1 MRSLRDLLD
10 AVPLPTAEGGDVADY
25 TLPNAS
31 LLGADLP
38 AGHVHLWSGPPGAG
52 KTAFLLGLLHDAA
65 RHGRPVVFA
74 TYDLP
79 APTLAL
85 RLLAMASGVPLHD
98 LESGRLTADE
108 ARAAAHARARL
119 RPLPFRVL
127 EARGLGVA
135 SIDDRLLRSGAR
147 AAVLGVDY
155 LEAIV
160 RPDGR
165 PVAGAVSDLSDLAA
179 RRFLAVVCAS
189 RAPLESIS
197 GAPLSERAPDRVG
210 RLCPTAAA
218 SAAAESGAA
227 ASSDEAPVV
236 EATVVENRHGGR
248 PSCRLRVDAAAGR
261 LLADDGAAPA
271 GRS

>member
-1 MRSLRDLLD
+1 MRSLRELLD
-10 AVPLPTAEGGDVADY
+10 AVPLPPAEAGEVADY
-25 TLPNAS
+25 ALPNAS

-98 LESGRLTADE
+98 LEPGRLTPDE
-108 ARAAAHARARL
+108 ARAAARARARL

-135 SIDDRLLRSGAR
+135 SIDDRLLRSGTR
-147 AAVLGVDY
+147 AAVLGVDF

-160 RPDGR
+160 RPAGR
-165 PVAGAVSDLSDLAA
+165 PVASAVAELSELAA

-189 RAPLESIS
+189 RAPLDALA
-197 GAPLSERAPDRVG
+197 GAAAAPDRVG
-210 RLCPTAAA
+210 RLSRPTAEAA
-218 SAAAESGAA
+218 
-227 ASSDEAPVV
+227 APVV
-236 EATVVENRHGGR
+236 EAQVVENRHGGR
-248 PSCRLRVDAAAGR
+248 PSCRLRVDAPAGR
-261 LLADDGAAPA
+261 LLADEGTAE
-271 GRS
+271 GHS